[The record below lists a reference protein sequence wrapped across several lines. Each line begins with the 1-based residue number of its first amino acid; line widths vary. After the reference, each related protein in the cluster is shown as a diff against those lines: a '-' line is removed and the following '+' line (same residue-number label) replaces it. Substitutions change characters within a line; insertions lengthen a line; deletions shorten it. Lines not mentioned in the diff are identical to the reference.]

1 MSNSQNSWEQTTT
14 GRKIGGGKKRAL
26 EIFKFDERSSDR
38 KKKEKIKD

>member
-1 MSNSQNSWEQTTT
+1 LGTDYNWTKN
-14 GRKIGGGKKRAL
+14 RRGKKRAL